1 MKFTDFILNELR
13 VIYMKLSEI
22 ESKDHKGEQPTEL
35 DGEITH
41 DLIEILADDGI
52 TADMLL
58 KTAMELYF
66 PHPGIETQELAEE
79 RFKKELKIALSDPNL
94 CILIYSGI
102 LLEREGV
109 AGRLPNISVSSY
121 EKDLTFIIADEVIG
135 MSIAKYISGDK
146 GMFEYV
152 RFDKEKPG
160 ILSKMGPFMDD
171 VIAGLIGG
179 VSANMYTRGMAEA
192 DIDDSESENKPDKKR
207 KHNRNIGS
215 GASVGGVIAG

>member
-1 MKFTDFILNELR
+1 
-13 VIYMKLSEI
+13 MKLSEI
-22 ESKDHKGEQPTEL
+22 ESKNHKGDQPSEL

-41 DLIEILADDGI
+41 DIIDILEDDGI

-58 KTAMELYF
+58 ETAMKLYF
-66 PHPGIETQELAEE
+66 PHPGIETRELAEE

-109 AGRLPNISVSSY
+109 AGTLPNISVSSY

-179 VSANMYTRGMAEA
+179 VSANMYTRSMAEA
-192 DIDDSESENKPDKKR
+192 ITDDSETKDKPEKK
-207 KHNRNIGS
+207 KKQSSNVG
-215 GASVGGVIAG
+215 VGGVIAG

>member
-1 MKFTDFILNELR
+1 
-13 VIYMKLSEI
+13 MKLSEI
-22 ESKDHKGEQPTEL
+22 KSKDHKGDQPSEL

-41 DLIEILADDGI
+41 DIIDILGDDGI

-58 KTAMELYF
+58 ETAMKLYV
-66 PHPGIETQELAEE
+66 PHPGIETQELAEKQF
-79 RFKKELKIALSDPNL
+79 RKELKIALSDPNL

-109 AGRLPNISVSSY
+109 AGTLPNISVSSY

-179 VSANMYTRGMAEA
+179 VSANMYTRGMAA
-192 DIDDSESENKPDKKR
+192 NIDDSGPKDKPELDKK
-207 KHNRNIGS
+207 KKQS
-215 GASVGGVIAG
+215 SKVGASVGGVIAG